1 MASSATGAS
10 GAFTAAGRNS
20 EALGL
25 GLLAGRI
32 LLVLIF
38 PLAAYLKL
46 TGWTA
51 AVALMQ
57 SKGLPAPPLTAAFV
71 IAVEFGLPALI
82 VLGLWTRPAALCLA
96 LYTVATAFIGHP
108 FWAAEAAAWFG
119 QFANFWKN
127 VSMAGGM
134 VVLAVA
140 GPGRYALR
148 P

>member
-10 GAFTAAGRNS
+10 SAFTAADHNG
-20 EALGL
+20 EALHL
-25 GLLAGRI
+25 GLLVGRI

-38 PLAAYLKL
+38 PLAGYLKA

-57 SKGLPAPPLTAAFV
+57 SKGLPVPPLTAAFV
-71 IAVEFGLPALI
+71 IAVEFVLPALI
-82 VLGLWTRPAALCLA
+82 ILGLWTRPAALCLA

-108 FWAAEAAAWFG
+108 FWNAAPAAWFG

-127 VSMAGGM
+127 ISMAGGM
-134 VVLAVA
+134 VVLAMA

>member
-10 GAFTAAGRNS
+10 GAFTAADHNS
-20 EALGL
+20 EALSL
-25 GLLAGRI
+25 GLLVGRI

-38 PLAAYLKL
+38 PLAAYLKA
-46 TGWTA
+46 TGWAGT
-51 AVALMQ
+51 VALMQ
-57 SKGLPAPPLTAAFV
+57 SKGLPVPPLAAAFV
-71 IAVEFGLPALI
+71 IAIEFILPALI
-82 VLGLWTRPAALCLA
+82 ILGLWTRPAALCLA
-96 LYTVATAFIGHP
+96 LYTIGTAFIGHP
-108 FWAAEAAAWFG
+108 FWDAAPAAWFG